1 MSDDGKRSRGT
12 CVPVA
17 RGEGAFLAFAA
28 GDALGWP
35 QEMRRNAPKE
45 VVGTVAHEHFRRWTR
60 RAGGRF
66 GPYEEAIQPGDYSDD
81 TQLTLAVARSRTNH
95 AGAWWQALT
104 RVELPLWT
112 VYERGGGSATKR
124 AARAWARGH
133 APWKSRREGDVR
145 KYFNAGGNGVAMRVL
160 PHALFLAGE
169 ESAAGLVHDVV
180 LDGSATHGHPRALV
194 GAAVYAYA
202 AWCLARRSGTL
213 RFGALLD
220 TLIDEESAWSG
231 FPQSDRNGG
240 TWFEAAGRAT
250 DRQQDVIWDRTTREM
265 RALLETARKGIR
277 AGVLAD
283 DHSVLKDLGC
293 FGQAKGAGTIS
304 SAAAVYLA
312 TRHAAQPV
320 QGVLSAGFA
329 NGADTDTLAAMAG
342 GLLGCLAGIEWIPV
356 PWLQVQDADYLR
368 HMASRVVAGP
378 TAAREQPVETLT
390 SPESIFPELPE
401 DGEREIALGG
411 FLRARAISLPA
422 PRAIAK
428 SIAVRSWRLSTSDGQ
443 TMYVNRVRRLSS
455 KPVGSQVAEE
465 SANPDAGSVA
475 ILADTS
481 APVYGGADSADMLY
495 TAFCRQLWAIA
506 GGEHLKRR
514 DVEMRLGLVPSQV
527 KKWLQ
532 RAEQDGRIQWTSKK
546 PAKFILSG
554 NARQSAGEEPGLSV
568 VRSDR
573 ATNREARVTEELG
586 IQRVPVEDRPSGAR
600 D

>member
-1 MSDDGKRSRGT
+1 MSDDGKRSHGT
-12 CVPVA
+12 CVPAA

-35 QEMRRNAPKE
+35 QEMRRNVPKD
-45 VVGTVAHEHFRRWTR
+45 VVATVAHEHFRSWTR

-124 AARAWARGH
+124 AARAWTRGH
-133 APWKSRREGDVR
+133 APWKSQREGDVR
-145 KYFNAGGNGVAMRVL
+145 RYFNAGGNGVAMRVL

-169 ESAAGLVHDVV
+169 ESAADLVHDVV

-231 FPQSDRNGG
+231 FPKSDRNGG
-240 TWFEAAGRAT
+240 TWFEAARRAT
-250 DRQQDVIWDRTTREM
+250 DRQQDVIWERTTREM
-265 RALLETARKGIR
+265 RALLETARKGLR

-293 FGQAKGAGTIS
+293 FGQTKGAGTSS

-320 QGVLSAGFA
+320 QGVLSAAFA

-342 GLLGCLAGIEWIPV
+342 GLLGCLVGIEWIPA
-356 PWLQVQDADYLR
+356 PWLNVQDADYLR
-368 HMASRVVAGP
+368 HIASRVVAGP
-378 TAAREQPVETLT
+378 SAAREQPVEPLA
-390 SPESIFPELPE
+390 SPESIFLELPE
-401 DGEREIALGG
+401 EGEREIAIGG
-411 FLRARAISLPA
+411 ILRARTISLPA
-422 PRAIAK
+422 PRTIAK
-428 SIAVRSWRLSTSDGQ
+428 SIAVRSWRVSTSDGQ
-443 TMYVNRVRRLSS
+443 TMYVNRARRLSS

-465 SANPDAGSVA
+465 AANPDVEPVSM
-475 ILADTS
+475 LADTV
-481 APVYGGADSADMLY
+481 APVSRDTDSADMLY
-495 TAFCRQLWAIA
+495 ITFCRQLWDIA
-506 GGEHLKRR
+506 KGEQLKRR
-514 DVEMRLGLVPSQV
+514 DVEMRFGLVPGQV

-532 RAEQDGRIQWTSKK
+532 RAEQDGQIQWTSKK

-554 NARQSAGEEPGLSV
+554 NA
-568 VRSDR
+568 
-573 ATNREARVTEELG
+573 
-586 IQRVPVEDRPSGAR
+586 PSSMGK
-600 D
+600 

>member
-1 MSDDGKRSRGT
+1 MSDDGERSRGT
-12 CVPVA
+12 CIPAA

-35 QEMRRNAPKE
+35 QEVRGNVPKE
-45 VVGTVAHEHFRRWTR
+45 VVGTVAHEHFRSWTR

-95 AGAWWQALT
+95 AGAWWQAWT
-104 RVELPLWT
+104 RIELPLWT

-124 AARAWARGH
+124 AAGAWARGH

-145 KYFNAGGNGVAMRVL
+145 RYFNAGGNGVAMRVL

-202 AWCLARRSGTL
+202 AWCLARRTGTL
-213 RFGALLD
+213 RFGELLD
-220 TLIDEESAWSG
+220 TLIDEESAWHG

-240 TWFEAAGRAT
+240 TWFEAACRAAET
-250 DRQQDVIWDRTTREM
+250 PYDGIWDRTTHEM
-265 RALLETARKGIR
+265 RELLKTARKGIQ
-277 AGVLAD
+277 AGALAD

-293 FGQAKGAGTIS
+293 FGQAKGAGTS
-304 SAAAVYLA
+304 SAAAAVYLA
-312 TRHAAQPV
+312 ARHAALPV
-320 QGVLSAGFA
+320 PGVLSAAFA
-329 NGADTDTLAAMAG
+329 NGADTDTLAAMVG
-342 GLLGCLAGIEWIPV
+342 GLLGCLAGVEWIPA

-368 HMASRVVAGP
+368 HIASRVVAGP
-378 TAAREQPVETLT
+378 TAARQQPVEPLT
-390 SPESIFPELPE
+390 SLASIFAELPV

-411 FLRARAISLPA
+411 ILRARTIALPA
-422 PRAIAK
+422 PKAIAK
-428 SIAVRSWRLSTSDGQ
+428 SIAVRSWRLSTSNGQ
-443 TMYVNRVRRLSS
+443 TMYVNRVRRLPS
-455 KPVGSQVAEE
+455 KPVGSRVAEE
-465 SANPDAGSVA
+465 SANPDVDSAM
-475 ILADTS
+475 LADTS
-481 APVYGGADSADMLY
+481 ASVYGGTDSADMLY

-506 GGEHLKRR
+506 GGGHMKPR
-514 DVEMRLGLVPSQV
+514 DVETTLGLVPSQV

-532 RAEQDGRIQWTSKK
+532 RAEQDGRIQWTSKN

-554 NARQSAGEEPGLSV
+554 DAP
-568 VRSDR
+568 
-573 ATNREARVTEELG
+573 
-586 IQRVPVEDRPSGAR
+586 
-600 D
+600 